1 MPRGGWMLEI
11 SALWEMANFAIGS
24 YSWARK
30 NLNRRA
36 AHAISRIARNVNSD
50 HDHPR
55 IRI

>member
-1 MPRGGWMLEI
+1 MLEI

-24 YSWARK
+24 FSWARK

-36 AHAISRIARNVNSD
+36 AHAISRIERNVNSD